1 VLLINL
7 FSYIAER
14 CLLTSLPLWIVA
26 GHVKQPHLAGCLMD
40 VKLKNLKIINM
51 TESFAQLFEE
61 SLKTIETRPGSIVR
75 GVVVAIDKDIVLVDA
90 GLKSESAIPAEQFKN
105 AQGELEIQVGDEVD
119 VALDAVEDGFGET
132 LLSREKA
139 KRHEAWITLE
149 KAYEEAAT
157 VTGVINGK
165 VKGGF
170 TVELNG
176 IRAFLPGSLVDVR
189 PVRDTLHL
197 EGKELEFKVIKLD
210 QKRNNV
216 VVSRRAVIESEN
228 SAERDQLLENLQEGM
243 EVKGIVKNLTDYG
256 AFVDLG
262 GVDGLLHI
270 TDMAWKRVK
279 HPSEIVNVGDE
290 ITVKVLK
297 FDRERTRVSLGLKQ
311 LGEDP
316 WVAIAKRYPEG
327 TKLTGRVTNLTD
339 YGCFVEIEEGV
350 EGLVHVSEM
359 DWTNKNI
366 HPSKVVNVGDVVE
379 VMVLDIDEERRR
391 ISLGLK
397 QCKSNP
403 WQLFAET
410 HNKGDRVEGK
420 IKSITDFGIFIGL
433 DGGIDGLVHLSD
445 ISWNV
450 AGEEAVREYKK
461 GDEIAAVVLQVDA
474 ERERISLGV
483 KQLAEDPFNNY
494 LSMNKKGTI
503 VTGKVTAVDAKG
515 ATVELA
521 DGVEGYLRASE
532 ASRDRVEDATLVLNV
547 GDEVE
552 AKFTGV
558 DRKNRVVSLSVRAKD
573 EADEKDAIATVNSTN
588 RKMHQLL

>member
-1 VLLINL
+1 
-7 FSYIAER
+7 
-14 CLLTSLPLWIVA
+14 
-26 GHVKQPHLAGCLMD
+26 
-40 VKLKNLKIINM
+40 M

-61 SLKTIETRPGSIVR
+61 SLKEIETRPGSIVC
-75 GVVVAIDKDIVLVDA
+75 GVVVAIDKDVVLVDA
-90 GLKSESAIPAEQFKN
+90 GLKSESAIPVEQFKN
-105 AQGELEIQVGDEVD
+105 AQGELEIQVGDGID

-139 KRHEAWITLE
+139 KRHEAWLMLE

-316 WVAIAKRYPEG
+316 WVAIAKRYPEN
-327 TKLTGRVTNLTD
+327 TRLTGRVTNLTD

-410 HNKGDRVEGK
+410 HNKSDRVEGK

-461 GDEIAAVVLQVDA
+461 GDEIVAVVLQVDA

-494 LSMNKKGTI
+494 LSLNKKGAI

-532 ASRDRVEDATLVLNV
+532 ASRDRVEDVTLVLNV

-552 AKFTGV
+552 AKYTGV

-573 EADEKDAIATVNSTN
+573 EADEKDAIATVNNKQEEGNFSSAMAEAF
-588 RKMHQLL
+588 KAAKGE

>member
-1 VLLINL
+1 
-7 FSYIAER
+7 
-14 CLLTSLPLWIVA
+14 
-26 GHVKQPHLAGCLMD
+26 
-40 VKLKNLKIINM
+40 M

-61 SLKTIETRPGSIVR
+61 SLQVIETRPGAIVR
-75 GVVVAIDKDIVLVDA
+75 GTVVAIDKDVVLVDA
-90 GLKSESAIPAEQFKN
+90 GLKSESAIPIEQFKN

-132 LLSREKA
+132 VLSREKA
-139 KRHEAWITLE
+139 KRHEAWLTLE
-149 KAYEEAAT
+149 KAYEEAET
-157 VTGVINGK
+157 VTGIINGK

-189 PVRDTLHL
+189 PVRDTTHL
-197 EGKELEFKVIKLD
+197 ENKELEFKVIKLD

-316 WVAIAKRYPEG
+316 WVAIAKRYPES
-327 TKLTGRVTNLTD
+327 TRLTGRVTNLTD

-450 AGEEAVREYKK
+450 TGEEAVREYKK

-494 LSMNKKGTI
+494 TAVIKKGAI

-515 ATVELA
+515 ATVELM

-552 AKFTGV
+552 AKYTGV
-558 DRKNRVVSLSVRAKD
+558 DRKNRVINLSVRAKD
-573 EADEKDAIATVNSTN
+573 EADEKDAVATVNKQEEVSFSN
-588 RKMHQLL
+588 NAMADAFKAAKGE

>member
-1 VLLINL
+1 
-7 FSYIAER
+7 
-14 CLLTSLPLWIVA
+14 
-26 GHVKQPHLAGCLMD
+26 
-40 VKLKNLKIINM
+40 M

-75 GVVVAIDKDIVLVDA
+75 GVVVSIDKDIVLVDA

-139 KRHEAWITLE
+139 KRHEAWLMLE

-316 WVAIAKRYPEG
+316 WVAIAKRYPES
-327 TKLTGRVTNLTD
+327 TRLTGRVTNLTD

-366 HPSKVVNVGDVVE
+366 HPSKVVNVGDVVD

-410 HNKGDRVEGK
+410 HNKNDRVEGK

-494 LSMNKKGTI
+494 LSVNKKGAI

-521 DGVEGYLRASE
+521 GGVEGYLRASE
-532 ASRDRVEDATLVLNV
+532 ATRDRVEDATLVLNV

-552 AKFTGV
+552 AKYTGV
-558 DRKNRVVSLSVRAKD
+558 DRKNRIVSLSVRAKD
-573 EADEKDAIATVNSTN
+573 EADEKDAIATVSNKPEEGNFSGAMAEAF
-588 RKMHQLL
+588 KAAKGE

>member
-1 VLLINL
+1 
-7 FSYIAER
+7 
-14 CLLTSLPLWIVA
+14 
-26 GHVKQPHLAGCLMD
+26 
-40 VKLKNLKIINM
+40 M

-61 SLKTIETRPGSIVR
+61 SLKEIETRPGSIVR
-75 GVVVAIDKDIVLVDA
+75 GVVVAIDKDVVLVDA

-149 KAYEEAAT
+149 KAYEEAET
-157 VTGVINGK
+157 VVGVINGK

-327 TKLTGRVTNLTD
+327 TKLTYRVTNLTD

-397 QCKSNP
+397 QCKNNP
-403 WQLFAET
+403 WQQFAET

-483 KQLAEDPFNNY
+483 KQLAEDPFNNWVA
-494 LSMNKKGTI
+494 LNKKGAI
-503 VTGKVTAVDAKG
+503 VNGKVTAVDAKG

-547 GDEVE
+547 GDDVE

-558 DRKNRVVSLSVRAKD
+558 DRKNRAISLSVRAKD
-573 EADEKDAIATVNSTN
+573 EADEKDAIATVNKQEDANFSN
-588 RKMHQLL
+588 NAMAEAFKAAKGE

>member
-1 VLLINL
+1 MI
-7 FSYIAER
+7 
-14 CLLTSLPLWIVA
+14 
-26 GHVKQPHLAGCLMD
+26 
-40 VKLKNLKIINM
+40 
-51 TESFAQLFEE
+51 ESFAQLFEE
-61 SLKTIETRPGSIVR
+61 SLKAIETRPGSIVR
-75 GVVVAIDKDIVLVDA
+75 GVVVSIDKDIVLVDA

-139 KRHEAWITLE
+139 KRHEAWLMLE

-316 WVAIAKRYPEG
+316 WVAIAKRYPES

-410 HNKGDRVEGK
+410 HNKNDRVEGK

-494 LSMNKKGTI
+494 LSVNKKGAI

-521 DGVEGYLRASE
+521 GGVEGYLRAFE
-532 ASRDRVEDATLVLNV
+532 ATRDRVEDATLVLNV

-552 AKFTGV
+552 AKYTGV
-558 DRKNRVVSLSVRAKD
+558 DRKNRVISLSVRAKD
-573 EADEKDAIATVNSTN
+573 EADEKDAIATVNTKPEESN
-588 RKMHQLL
+588 FSSAMAEAFKAAKGE